1 MHAGLRRLFMRLNRI
16 SAIGEEV
23 HKIAENEQ
31 NGVAA
36 AEPGEIQ
43 DIRQMGDR
51 ESVRARRRHRF
62 PHLLQSLLRKHTH
75 KKKEETPVSSLSTEN

>member
-36 AEPGEIQ
+36 TEPRQIQ
-43 DIRQMGDR
+43 DIRQMGYR
-51 ESVRARRRHRF
+51 ERVRARGRHRF
-62 PHLLQSLLRKHTH
+62 PHLLQSILRKHTH
-75 KKKEETPVSSLSTEN
+75 KKRRRPLSPPF